1 MAVVHAVRPRWLLV
15 AGALVTVA
23 LLLPAGADAAKK
35 KSHKLEGRM
44 SGDPNSSISI
54 TVVTRGGDPKRV
66 KRLRYR
72 NLDTFCDLDDEVG
85 FETPA
90 GDRSGSAGR
99 NIGPGIEFDNSFR
112 WVSFPQVPPRQVN
125 VVGKVKRRGKK
136 VTGTIEVLDNEVP
149 VCQAEGRFTASK

>member
-1 MAVVHAVRPRWLLV
+1 MVAVVA
-15 AGALVTVA
+15 AALV
-23 LLLPAGADAAKK
+23 LLPAGADAAKT

-44 SGDPNSSISI
+44 VGDPNSRVSM
-54 TVVTRGGDPKRV
+54 TVVTRRGDPKRV

-85 FETPA
+85 FETPV

-99 NIGPGIEFDNSFR
+99 NIGPGVELDNSFR
-112 WVSFPQVPPRQVN
+112 WVSFPEDPPRQVN

-136 VTGTIEVLDNEVP
+136 VTGTIEVLDNEAP
-149 VCQAEGRFTASK
+149 VCQAEGRFTATK